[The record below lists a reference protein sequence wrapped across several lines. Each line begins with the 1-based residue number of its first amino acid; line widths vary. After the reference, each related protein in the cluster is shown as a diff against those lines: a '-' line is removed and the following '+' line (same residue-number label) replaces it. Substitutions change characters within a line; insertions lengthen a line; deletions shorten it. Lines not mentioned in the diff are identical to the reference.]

1 MNRRSPPVAEQNCNP
16 SHNRFEYIERRGF
29 TRMID
34 GDEVGKQSLVPLERI
49 MFHLDE
55 VTRFWNQ
62 LDLSEIDQLKQRE
75 WDTRIKA
82 CKDSI
87 EYIKKSIQKL
97 IKVLA

>member
-1 MNRRSPPVAEQNCNP
+1 
-16 SHNRFEYIERRGF
+16 
-29 TRMID
+29 MIHD
-34 GDEVGKQSLVPLERI
+34 DEVEKQKNLITLERI

-62 LDLSEIDQLKQRE
+62 LDLSGIAQEDQRE

-87 EYIKKSIQKL
+87 EYTKKSVQKF